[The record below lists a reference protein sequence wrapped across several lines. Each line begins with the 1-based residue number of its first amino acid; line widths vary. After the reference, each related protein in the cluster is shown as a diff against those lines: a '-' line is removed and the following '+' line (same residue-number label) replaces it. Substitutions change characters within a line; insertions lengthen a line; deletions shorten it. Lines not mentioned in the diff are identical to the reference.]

1 LLVPLPKKHIVEY
14 NRGERGVFV
23 SKKTF
28 PRWAVGLFF
37 AAFLLLGL
45 LTAADYGATWDEQD
59 EMDILR
65 MNLWEYSRAL
75 GLDESAFEKRTAGG
89 NELTISVLTPISES
103 IEQDHGIAA
112 FYPMAG
118 VVMSE
123 SLTEAQRS
131 AVWHMWCW
139 CVFALG
145 AYALYGAC
153 RQLGMER
160 GAALAAPLMLLLSPQ
175 FFAHGHFNNKDI
187 ALMSLAVCVLW
198 QALRLMKK
206 PTFATGLLFSFFG
219 ALAANTKVAGSALWG
234 LCALF
239 VLIVQIVNRRMK
251 GRVWAV
257 AGVTLVSFF
266 GFYALLT
273 PALWADPAAF
283 IEYLV
288 VNALGFQRWQNTI
301 LFRGAL
307 FDLKQT
313 SLPFYYLPY
322 MVLVTTP
329 VWLLICIAAGTLM
342 AVARK
347 PRLDLW
353 LVALM
358 WALPL
363 GFAVLTGT
371 SVYNGWRHFYFV
383 YGPMLVLGAWAV
395 SRISGKKIM
404 VLGLCV
410 CMAFGAVELVV
421 QHPYQQAY
429 YQPLVRM
436 RGEDYNELDYWNVSA
451 RDALVELA
459 AQTEGEVT
467 VWYADRWTWDAL
479 RKAVILLPEETAQR
493 ITLTSDAQYVLVNP
507 TYQNFSGYETTG
519 EPVVD
524 LKAYGQSIMQIYERI
539 GE

>member
-1 LLVPLPKKHIVEY
+1 
-14 NRGERGVFV
+14 
-23 SKKTF
+23 
-28 PRWAVGLFF
+28 
-37 AAFLLLGL
+37 
-45 LTAADYGATWDEQD
+45 
-59 EMDILR
+59 
-65 MNLWEYSRAL
+65 
-75 GLDESAFEKRTAGG
+75 
-89 NELTISVLTPISES
+89 
-103 IEQDHGIAA
+103 
-112 FYPMAG
+112 
-118 VVMSE
+118 
-123 SLTEAQRS
+123 
-131 AVWHMWCW
+131 
-139 CVFALG
+139 
-145 AYALYGAC
+145 
-153 RQLGMER
+153 
-160 GAALAAPLMLLLSPQ
+160 
-175 FFAHGHFNNKDI
+175 
-187 ALMSLAVCVLW
+187 
-198 QALRLMKK
+198 
-206 PTFATGLLFSFFG
+206 
-219 ALAANTKVAGSALWG
+219 
-234 LCALF
+234 
-239 VLIVQIVNRRMK
+239 
-251 GRVWAV
+251 
-257 AGVTLVSFF
+257 
-266 GFYALLT
+266 
-273 PALWADPAAF
+273 
-283 IEYLV
+283 
-288 VNALGFQRWQNTI
+288 
-301 LFRGAL
+301 
-307 FDLKQT
+307 
-313 SLPFYYLPY
+313 
-322 MVLVTTP
+322 
-329 VWLLICIAAGTLM
+329 
-342 AVARK
+342 
-347 PRLDLW
+347 
-353 LVALM
+353 VALM

>member
-1 LLVPLPKKHIVEY
+1 
-14 NRGERGVFV
+14 V